1 MTLQQNTLEKTG
13 DLRFV
18 KGKTKNPTPEPGGQT
33 RRHSTQKG
41 TKKMTGTIEHF
52 IKLREEAS
60 EAENRVHVVKGEAIL
75 ALALFFFM
83 NEGVSAYSIFDEGH
97 ESDAF
102 LCDEDDD
109 DGDEQ
114 SRPWVC
120 VDWLHDL
127 EESGL
132 LIKIDAEDALRN
144 EGYGYTYR
152 LNPDPQRA
160 AEALREYAL

>member
-1 MTLQQNTLEKTG
+1 
-13 DLRFV
+13 
-18 KGKTKNPTPEPGGQT
+18 
-33 RRHSTQKG
+33 
-41 TKKMTGTIEHF
+41 MTGTIEHF

-60 EAENRVHVVKGEAIL
+60 DAENRVHVVKGEAIL

-97 ESDAF
+97 ESEAF
-102 LCDEDDD
+102 LCQSDDADEDPD
-109 DGDEQ
+109 Q
-114 SRPWVC
+114 AWVC

-132 LIKIDAEDALRN
+132 LVKIDAEEALRN